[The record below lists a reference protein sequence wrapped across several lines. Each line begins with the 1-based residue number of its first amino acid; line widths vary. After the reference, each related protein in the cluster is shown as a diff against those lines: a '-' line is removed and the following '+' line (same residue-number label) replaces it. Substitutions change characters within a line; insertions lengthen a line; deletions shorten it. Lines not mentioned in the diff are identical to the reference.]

1 MVSRARLPIDFPPK
15 MKLLIQARLLDGQLR
30 LTITPTDRLAVTH
43 NGIKT
48 VLVIGQSM
56 TFEASEIE
64 IEDYEAGTI
73 AKIKQLGEE

>member
-1 MVSRARLPIDFPPK
+1 MNATLT
-15 MKLLIQARLLDGQLR
+15 ARLLDGQIR
-30 LTITPTDRLAVTH
+30 LSITPTDRLAVTH

-48 VLVIGQSM
+48 VLAIGQSM

-73 AKIKQLGEE
+73 AKIKQEWD